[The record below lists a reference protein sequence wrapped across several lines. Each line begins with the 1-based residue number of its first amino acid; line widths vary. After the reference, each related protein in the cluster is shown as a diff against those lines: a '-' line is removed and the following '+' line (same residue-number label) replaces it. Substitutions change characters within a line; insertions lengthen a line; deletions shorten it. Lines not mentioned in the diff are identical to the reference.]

1 MSRTE
6 IKIGGFGGQG
16 VILTGLILGK
26 AAALYGGKNATMI
39 QSFGPEARGSACSAQ
54 LVVADEEILY
64 PYVKQP
70 NILVVINQEAYSKFF
85 SEMAPDGILL
95 YEKDLVN
102 IDDRADGRVA
112 RCVPATR
119 IAEELG
125 NRIVI
130 NMVMLGF
137 FTASTDLLSEQA
149 VRDAVR
155 VSVPRG
161 TEDLN
166 LQAFS
171 RGYEFGLANKN

>member
-54 LVVADEEILY
+54 LVVADEDILY

-70 NILVVINQEAYSKFF
+70 NILVVINQEAYSKFL
-85 SEMAPDGILL
+85 SELAPDGILL

-102 IDDRADGRVA
+102 IDDRVGDRVA
-112 RCVPATR
+112 CCVPATR

-155 VSVPRG
+155 VSRASWYG
-161 TEDLN
+161 RT
-166 LQAFS
+166 QFA
-171 RGYEFGLANKN
+171 GI